1 MSNVTDVS
9 PTHEMAPNHFQSNN
23 SKYDAKEITQLKALW
38 QERTQRSTSLIVP
51 SMSSENSKLL
61 PNDIHPSHWSF
72 NIPYAFRDAL
82 DIKYEQ
88 RKKDKKTYMVW
99 TQGPMLSFNE
109 GDTFTSKNQDCALQ
123 IIFATGMGWDMA
135 KNEMYQGSV
144 VFEEFE
150 IKNKQYT
157 KVKQHTCCQMAFLE
171 VLITGDISINK
182 TYS

>member
-1 MSNVTDVS
+1 MSDTPYDS
-9 PTHEMAPNHFQSNN
+9 PLHEAPLDHFQPDDFM
-23 SKYDAKEITQLKALW
+23 YVPKEITQLKALW

-51 SMSSENSKLL
+51 SMSNEHSKLV
-61 PNDIHPSHWSF
+61 PDDIHHSHWCF

-109 GDTFTSKNQDCALQ
+109 GDTFTSKNQNCALQ
-123 IIFATGMGWDMA
+123 IIFATGMGWDAA

-144 VFEEFE
+144 VFEEFKIE
-150 IKNKQYT
+150 NKKYT
-157 KVKQHTCCQMAFLE
+157 NIKQHSCNQMAFLE
-171 VLITGDISINK
+171 ILITGSIL
-182 TYS
+182 